1 MSWGLIPWSLLTHK
15 QMTYRQLLHQL
26 LELSPEQ
33 LNQTATVYSIKD
45 DEFVPVYG
53 WETTDSEEQVLD
65 PNHFVITF

>member
-1 MSWGLIPWSLLTHK
+1 MSWGLIPWSQLSHQ

-33 LNQTATVYSIKD
+33 LNQTATIYSIKD

-53 WETTDSEEQVLD
+53 WETTDPDEQVLD